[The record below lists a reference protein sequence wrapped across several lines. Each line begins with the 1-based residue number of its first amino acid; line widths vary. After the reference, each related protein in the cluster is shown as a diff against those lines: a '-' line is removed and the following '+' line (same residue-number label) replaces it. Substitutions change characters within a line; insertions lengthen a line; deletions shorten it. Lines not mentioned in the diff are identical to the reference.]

1 MAKDTL
7 PARCLPQL
15 PIEVWQLVMDSFW
28 DSMTYSTFYTNQ
40 DDYRSWAL
48 VSRAWRTCAQTVL
61 FRTVELPDATH
72 LRRFAAL
79 LGAAPHLAPYVR
91 TLRAYSRDL
100 HTRDNIVA
108 LLPAVLDGRAL
119 PSLRS
124 VLVTRVT
131 EQDTWHPHA
140 ARAPSDKELAYMP
153 LGPSPNANTDRD
165 SGNGHGF
172 SGFWKGLDGHF
183 AGVSELY
190 LSYVTF
196 ETFGALAQTLHA
208 LRNLRLLSCLEVRW
222 CALGPMPECLAGK
235 GEGEGPGEG
244 QGQGQGTST
253 FLPKL
258 EDLTVRASFLPLP
271 R

>member
-1 MAKDTL
+1 MAEDTL
-7 PARCLPQL
+7 PARSPPRL
-15 PIEVWQLVMDSFW
+15 PIEVWQLVMDSVW

-48 VSRAWRTCAQTVL
+48 VSRAWRTCAQAVL

-72 LRRFAAL
+72 LRRFATL

-100 HTRDNIVA
+100 HTRDNVVV
-108 LLPAVLDGRAL
+108 LLPAVLDESSL

-140 ARAPSDKELAYMP
+140 ARPPSDKELAYMP
-153 LGPSPNANTDRD
+153 LSPSPELNASTDRD
-165 SGNGHGF
+165 SGNGF
-172 SGFWKGLDGHF
+172 SGFWKRLDAHF
-183 AGVSELY
+183 PGVLELY

-196 ETFGALAQTLHA
+196 ETFSVLAQTLHV
-208 LRNLRLLSCLEVRW
+208 LRNLWLLSCLEVR
-222 CALGPMPECLAGK
+222 
-235 GEGEGPGEG
+235 
-244 QGQGQGTST
+244 
-253 FLPKL
+253 
-258 EDLTVRASFLPLP
+258 
-271 R
+271 

>member
-1 MAKDTL
+1 MAEDTL
-7 PARCLPQL
+7 PARSPPQL
-15 PIEVWQLVMDSFW
+15 PIEVWQLVMDSVW
-28 DSMTYSTFYTNQ
+28 DATNYSTFYTNQ
-40 DDYRSWAL
+40 ADYCSWAL
-48 VSRAWRTCAQTVL
+48 VSPAWRTCAQAVL

-100 HTRDNIVA
+100 HTRDNVVA

-153 LGPSPNANTDRD
+153 LGPSAELNASTDRD
-165 SGNGHGF
+165 SGNGF
-172 SGFWKGLDGHF
+172 SRFWKGLDAHF

-235 GEGEGPGEG
+235 SEGADERQG
-244 QGQGQGTST
+244 QGQGKGTST

-258 EDLTVRASFLPLP
+258 EDLTVRASFLRLP